1 MEVNSRWQFGI
12 DSRLFFCP
20 VMDRKFGENVDILK
34 GVLHLNYIRDGGGSW
49 LAAITL
55 NSTRT

>member
-1 MEVNSRWQFGI
+1 
-12 DSRLFFCP
+12 
-20 VMDRKFGENVDILK
+20 MDRKFGENVDILK
-34 GVLHLNYIRDGGGSW
+34 GVLLLNYIRDGGGSW